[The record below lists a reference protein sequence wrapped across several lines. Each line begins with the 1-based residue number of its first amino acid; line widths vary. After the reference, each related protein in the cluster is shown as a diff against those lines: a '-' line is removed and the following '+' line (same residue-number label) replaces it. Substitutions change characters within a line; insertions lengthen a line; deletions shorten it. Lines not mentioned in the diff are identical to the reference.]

1 MVSSPTVLRMT
12 LKIDGGFAPVP
23 GLARPIELD
32 AAQLGAEHAA
42 HAQHLCTAACAVAQ
56 QGRRAQA
63 APIPDGRRYRLTI
76 EADGSRHEVTAADP
90 IGEPAIAELIAFV
103 EAHGRRGTG

>member
-1 MVSSPTVLRMT
+1 MT

-32 AAQLGAEHAA
+32 AARLGDEHAA
-42 HAQHLCTAACAVAQ
+42 DAQRLCTAACAVAPKSGAPQ
-56 QGRRAQA
+56 T